1 MKAAFTEEE
10 QTTMRECQKC
20 HISKPLMHFYRLGDD
35 HEKTCKDCR
44 NDRPNT
50 YLPATPPQPA
60 KKARESGSI
69 GKKRFSAKK
78 SKK

>member
-1 MKAAFTEEE
+1 MKAAFTENE

-50 YLPATPPQPA
+50 YLPE
-60 KKARESGSI
+60 KREPGSI

-78 SKK
+78 PRK